1 MTMLNKN
8 DEQGDDQFF
17 YDLDEAAEVVWENI
31 PQTLRDKYAFGEI
44 YFILETE
51 FDYLDSIGIMFDED
65 DEKPVCEYPRDIDQQ
80 KMEKH
85 ILDTAIKNGIL
96 LSYDELGDILDAELI
111 YYEMNGALGDA
122 GEYLN

>member
-1 MTMLNKN
+1 MLNKN

-17 YDLDEAAEVVWENI
+17 YDLDKAAEVVWENI
-31 PQTLRDKYAFGEI
+31 PQELREKYAYGEI

-51 FDYLDSIGIMFDED
+51 FDYLDSIGIMVDENED
-65 DEKPVCEYPRDIDQQ
+65 MPVCEYPRDIDQP

-85 ILDTAIKNGIL
+85 IIDTAIKNDIL
-96 LSYDELGDILDAELI
+96 LTHDELGDILDAEMI
-111 YYEMNGALGDA
+111 YYDMNGALGDG